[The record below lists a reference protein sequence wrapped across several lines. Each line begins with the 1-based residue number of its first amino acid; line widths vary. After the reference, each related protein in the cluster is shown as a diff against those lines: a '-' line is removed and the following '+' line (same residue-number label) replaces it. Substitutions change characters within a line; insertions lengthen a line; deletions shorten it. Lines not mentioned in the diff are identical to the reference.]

1 MPPKCNKVSILFS
14 VWFRFGLV
22 LLLSIGFTPPLL
34 ISAQTEP
41 TSLGLSVSPQVFELD
56 IFPGEKIEKKI
67 DLRNL
72 SEVPMPILVKVTDF
86 TAKEDSGEMEFDESL
101 QDPSI
106 ASRKWFE
113 IEKPNFILE
122 PGGKKEVQFSINV
135 PGNAEPGGHYSVMLF
150 EPQLPSFYFKP
161 GQPKT
166 IPVVGVLFLFSVKT
180 FALEPEIGKKLEV
193 VEFSLPKEERIVTL
207 ENLFSKLIAS
217 SGDLFSAKAQ
227 AATEITITK
236 KFPQNFILRI
246 KNNDI
251 YHTKPFGK
259 VLIYNIFG
267 KKVGETEVPKMTI
280 LPGKT
285 RAFPVDFSP
294 EIPENLKWLPASI
307 SNFLVQNFFVGKYQA
322 KLELQPSIP
331 AILTFISLPWK
342 FWLSFIL
349 IFGLTIF
356 ILIKYRKRI
365 ILAIKTLL
373 TLTPK

>member
-1 MPPKCNKVSILFS
+1 MKKTGFLLAIISLLSVSI
-14 VWFRFGLV
+14 FGIV
-22 LLLSIGFTPPLL
+22 K
-34 ISAQTEP
+34 AQEP
-41 TSLGLSVSPQVFELD
+41 SSLGLGVSPQVFELD

-193 VEFSLPKEERIVTL
+193 VEFSVPKEERLVTL
-207 ENLFSKLIAS
+207 ENFISNLTAS
-217 SGDLFSAKAQ
+217 VAQ
-227 AATEITITK
+227 AATFNIVEK
-236 KFPQNFILRI
+236 SPSKFILRI

-251 YHTKPFGK
+251 YHLKPFGK